1 MATFGTKLQGAAE
14 ASNLRQKAGDMGAL
28 SRMAPAQNR
37 AVGGM
42 DDGHYARNAKVENE
56 APRVFSRWQMD
67 LRHQDQMRQMQDE
80 QNLQNWARLGI
91 ENRKFGHTKNM
102 DTARLDFDKDKDG
115 YSRRMR
121 DKRFGLDQQRVWDA
135 KEHQKTMAAAKGVP
149 QGRKVSDF
157 KDADA
162 AFISK
167 TLSNSGY
174 DMSDID
180 PAALAGAARSII
192 GSNPNITPQ
201 QLAAETA
208 KLIGATN
215 MTNPDALLG
224 VLNKG
229 DVGPQ
234 KREMVLRALS
244 GLGNG
249 AVDENMTPMNIDR
262 RMRQLEPVINTPLKN
277 WVVGD
282 PDYVDK
288 AQREYAA
295 LQRLQSRNR
304 EKMKQTMLPKVK
316 KLTQFLQHKKPK
328 VRQEALAE
336 LQSLVADG
344 IFTEDELEVEFGAI
358 VNPIRDTGA
367 YEGMGAGT
375 AVPWIQ

>member
-14 ASNLRQKAGDMGAL
+14 ASNLRQMAGDMGAL

-42 DDGHYARNAKVENE
+42 DDGHYARNAKVEAE

-304 EKMKQTMLPKVK
+304 EKMKQTMLPEVQ
-316 KLTQFLQHKKPK
+316 KLTSFLQHQNPQ
-328 VRQEALAE
+328 VRKEALAE

-344 IFTEDELEVEFGAI
+344 IFTEDELGAI
-358 VNPIRDTGA
+358 VNPSRDTGA